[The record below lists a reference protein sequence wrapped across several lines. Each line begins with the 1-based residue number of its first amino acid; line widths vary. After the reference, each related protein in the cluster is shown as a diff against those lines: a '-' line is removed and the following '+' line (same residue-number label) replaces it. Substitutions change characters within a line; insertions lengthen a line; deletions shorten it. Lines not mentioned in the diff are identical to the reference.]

1 MKLTTDQKPRNP
13 IVLAIDTSNYTTSA
27 ACSTPDSGYV
37 SGGFLVCQEKEPLR
51 VKEGERGLRQSDA
64 LFAHTVNLPTVIE
77 RLLSQIPENAQIAA
91 IGYSSTPRRI
101 EGSYMPCFLAG
112 EAVARSLSAAMKVPL
127 YAFSHQEG
135 HIAAAAYSAQYDL
148 MTENSDTNPIL
159 SDVSVFCSPF
169 LAFHVSG
176 GTTDVLH
183 VVPKDGRYE
192 ITQLGTSLDLHA
204 GQAVDRIGVMLGLSF
219 PCGPALEMLAKQYQG
234 KIESP
239 RVSVIGCDCNLS
251 GLENMAKKRLN
262 QGASHEEIAAF
273 TFVFLEK
280 TLKKM
285 TENAL
290 MQYPH
295 LPVLYSGGVMS
306 NTYMRHGLRSLCRA
320 NRSKAYF
327 AAPQFSS
334 DNAVGISM
342 LTCRAYS
349 YDKENT

>member
-1 MKLTTDQKPRNP
+1 MKSTTDQKPRNP

-37 SGGFLVCQEKEPLR
+37 SGGFLIRQEKNPLS
-51 VKEGERGLRQSDA
+51 VKQGERGLRQSDA
-64 LFAHTVNLPTVIE
+64 LFAHTVNLPKVIE
-77 RLLSQIPENAQIAA
+77 RLLSKMPEDAQIEA
-91 IGYSSTPRRI
+91 IGYSAVPRRI

-135 HIAAAAYSAQYDL
+135 HIAAAAYSAQYDP
-148 MTENSDTNPIL
+148 MTESADGEAAL
-159 SDVSVFCSPF
+159 SDPSVFLSPF

-183 VVPKDGRYE
+183 VVPANGRYE

-204 GQAVDRIGVMLGLSF
+204 GQAIDRIGVMLGLDF
-219 PCGPALEMLAKQYQG
+219 PCGPALEALAKQFKG
-234 KIESP
+234 HIESP
-239 RVSVIGCDCNLS
+239 KVSVIGCDCNLS
-251 GLENMAKKRLN
+251 GLENMAQKLLR
-262 QGASHEEIAAF
+262 QGTSHEEIAAF

-290 MQYPH
+290 KQYPH

-306 NTYMRHGLRSLCRA
+306 NHYMRRGLRLLCRS
-320 NRSKAYF
+320 NRSEAYF
-327 AAPQFSS
+327 AAPCFSA

-349 YDKENT
+349 HDKENT